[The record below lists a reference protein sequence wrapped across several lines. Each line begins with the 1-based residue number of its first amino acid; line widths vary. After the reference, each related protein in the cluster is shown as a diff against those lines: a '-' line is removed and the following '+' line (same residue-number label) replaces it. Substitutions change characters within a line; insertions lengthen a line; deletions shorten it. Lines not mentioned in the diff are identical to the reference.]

1 MVVRNLMLR
10 AGADFSGMSK
20 GMKKAQRDIR
30 KFKRSFNNTAKQV
43 LRISTA
49 IATATVYASIKAM
62 QAADE
67 EAIAHAKLTTV
78 MKQRM
83 GATDNMVKSIID
95 LASAEQRQGV
105 IGDEVIV
112 AGAQQLATFLKQ
124 TDSLHK
130 LIPAMNNLAAQQKG
144 VSATSGD
151 LVNVANMMG
160 KVFTGQ
166 TGALR
171 RVGIS
176 FSDAQEKILKFGT
189 ESEKA
194 AMLSQI
200 ITENVGD
207 MNAAL
212 ANTDAGR
219 LAQLKNE
226 FSDLQEFAGRVV
238 MPIRN
243 VLIPATRN
251 LIEHFRVLLERMK
264 PAVEMAKV
272 FLETLFNVKAVKSA
286 NAAAGAV
293 SNQGDAYEDLGETAK
308 KTKKQLMGF
317 DEINQLQ
324 EDSEESAYA
333 AADASYVSANAML
346 FENSVVGELGDT
358 FVLTA
363 EQIRKATEKAAEF
376 RKTLEGVKEFL
387 TGFFEGL
394 FKGIEESWVVKLFT
408 FIGGINLKST
418 NGDLREAGKNFGEM
432 AIKLGELYLAF
443 LALEKI
449 KWAMGLMGI
458 KGFGGAFMS
467 VAAFMATP
475 IGMLLTALVGVA
487 ALGSI
492 LGEFVEKNK
501 PKAPQLSAAE
511 EKKRLEQTLGVR
523 YGGTGSQTMPTIGSP
538 SATALGGYPLVNVP
552 AITSPSTRGTMT
564 PEQLA
569 KSVQFKAGG
578 GFLDRGQMFVANEMG
593 AEMVGSMDGKTA
605 VANNE
610 QIVEGIKRGVM
621 EAMQSSSQTFKLQIG
636 STEFEQVVSKTM
648 RDYSRRTGGAFA

>member
-1 MVVRNLMLR
+1 
-10 AGADFSGMSK
+10 
-20 GMKKAQRDIR
+20 
-30 KFKRSFNNTAKQV
+30 
-43 LRISTA
+43 
-49 IATATVYASIKAM
+49 
-62 QAADE
+62 
-67 EAIAHAKLTTV
+67 
-78 MKQRM
+78 
-83 GATDNMVKSIID
+83 
-95 LASAEQRQGV
+95 
-105 IGDEVIV
+105 
-112 AGAQQLATFLKQ
+112 
-124 TDSLHK
+124 
-130 LIPAMNNLAAQQKG
+130 
-144 VSATSGD
+144 
-151 LVNVANMMG
+151 
-160 KVFTGQ
+160 
-166 TGALR
+166 
-171 RVGIS
+171 
-176 FSDAQEKILKFGT
+176 
-189 ESEKA
+189 
-194 AMLSQI
+194 LSQI
-200 ITENVGD
+200 ITENVGE

-212 ANTDAGR
+212 AKTDAGR

-264 PAVEMAKV
+264 PAVEMARV

-293 SNQGDAYEDLGETAK
+293 SNQGDAYEDLGEAAK

-346 FENSVVGELGDT
+346 YENSVVAELGDT

-387 TGFFEGL
+387 TGFLKGL
-394 FKGIEESWVVKLFT
+394 GENIDDLWIVKLFN
-408 FIGGINLKST
+408 FLFKINLSKT
-418 NGDLREAGKNFGEM
+418 NGDLEETGKQFGEM
-432 AIKLGELYLAF
+432 AIQLGNLYLAVKT
-443 LALEKI
+443 LEGVS
-449 KWAMGLMGI
+449 WFMGLLGVK
-458 KGFGGAFMS
+458 KGAFGGLAAVKAF
-467 VAAFMATP
+467 
-475 IGMLLTALVGVA
+475 LLTPLGLVIAA
-487 ALGSI
+487 ALGMATIKSI
-492 LGEFVEKNK
+492 LGVDPYDRDNSGITA
-501 PKAPQLSAAE
+501 AP
-511 EKKRLEQTLGVR
+511 EKKKTPIPKELQPQTPWK
-523 YGGTGSQTMPTIGSP
+523 PTPTPTKPHPQQGM
-538 SATALGGYPLVNVP
+538 LMQHVYQP
-552 AITSPSTRGTMT
+552 AGASMSIDY
-564 PEQLA
+564 
-569 KSVQFKAGG
+569 KAGG

>member
-1 MVVRNLMLR
+1 MAVVRNLILR

-62 QAADE
+62 QAADAE
-67 EAIAHAKLTTV
+67 NEAHVKLTTV

-83 GATDNMVKSIID
+83 KATDGMVKSVID
-95 LASAEQRQGV
+95 LASEQQKSGV
-105 IGDEVIV
+105 IGDDVLV
-112 AGAQQLATFLKQ
+112 SGAQQLATFLNQ
-124 TDSLHK
+124 TESLHK
-130 LIPAMNNLAAQQKG
+130 LIPAMGNLAAQQKG
-144 VSATSGD
+144 VNATSGD
-151 LVNVANMMG
+151 LVNIGNMMG

-166 TGALR
+166 VGALT

-176 FSDAQEKILKFGT
+176 FTKAQEEILKFGS

-194 AMLSQI
+194 ATLAQV
-200 ITENVGD
+200 ITDNVGE
-207 MNAAL
+207 MNKAL

-226 FSDLQEFAGRVV
+226 FNDLQEFAGRVV

-264 PAVEMAKV
+264 PAVEMARV

-293 SNQGDAYEDLGETAK
+293 SNQGDAYEDLGEAAK

-346 FENSVVGELGDT
+346 YENSVVAELGDT

-363 EQIRKATEKAAEF
+363 DQIKKATEKAAEF

-387 TGFFEGL
+387 TGFLTGL
-394 FKGIEESWVVKLFT
+394 YENIDDLWIVKLFN
-408 FIGGINLKST
+408 FLFKINLSKT
-418 NGDLREAGKNFGEM
+418 NGDLEETGKQFGEM
-432 AIKLGELYLAF
+432 AIQLGNLYLAVKT
-443 LALEKI
+443 LEGVS
-449 KWAMGLMGI
+449 WFMGLLGVK
-458 KGFGGAFMS
+458 KGAFGGLAAVKAF
-467 VAAFMATP
+467 
-475 IGMLLTALVGVA
+475 LLTPLGLIIAA
-487 ALGSI
+487 ALGMATIKTI
-492 LGEFVEKNK
+492 LGVDPYDRDNSGITT
-501 PKAPQLSAAE
+501 APE
-511 EKKRLEQTLGVR
+511 EKKTPIPKELQ
-523 YGGTGSQTMPTIGSP
+523 PTTP
-538 SATALGGYPLVNVP
+538 WKPAPTPTAPHPQQGMLMQHVYQP
-552 AITSPSTRGTMT
+552 AGASM
-564 PEQLA
+564 
-569 KSVQFKAGG
+569 SVDFKAGG

-593 AEMVGSMDGKTA
+593 AEMVGSMDGKSA